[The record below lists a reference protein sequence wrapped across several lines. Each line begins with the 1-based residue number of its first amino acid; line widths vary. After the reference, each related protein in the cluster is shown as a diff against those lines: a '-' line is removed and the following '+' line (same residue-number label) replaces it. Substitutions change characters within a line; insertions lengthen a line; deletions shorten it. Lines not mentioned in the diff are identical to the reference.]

1 MKYTMQEARKIL
13 GVTKSS
19 LKDDIEKKYDVIMK
33 KYRILKSNGTL
44 GIKDEEDFAKKTE
57 AYRIVMGYEV
67 DIPHVE
73 RKETYT
79 DKAFQKAGVD
89 RKKADN
95 FFHYY
100 KFHIL
105 ISIVAII
112 VVVLT
117 VRSFVTKVEP
127 DITIGV
133 MGEVNQQAF
142 DALGAKIK
150 AKVPEIKEVAFDS
163 AMLTDNY
170 NDPQAYAYMSKAMI
184 LLSVS
189 ETDLFIVN
197 KYAYERYANSGP
209 FMSLEDVAKE
219 LEIDVSKSEYLK
231 VRVVDEWEDPENG
244 TEERK
249 VKTYRD
255 AEPLLYGIDVSNSE
269 FFKDV
274 NVVGPEKILVVK
286 VEPEN
291 RDLILKLMKLFAK

>member
-13 GVTKSS
+13 GITKNS

-33 KYRILKSNGTL
+33 KYRILKLNGTL
-44 GIKDEEDFAKKTE
+44 DEKAEADFVKNTE
-57 AYRIVMGYEV
+57 AYRIVMGYEIDV
-67 DIPHVE
+67 PKVE

-79 DKAFQKAGVD
+79 DKAFEKAGID

-100 KFHIL
+100 KYHML

-117 VRSFVTKVEP
+117 VRSFVIRVEP

-142 DALGAKIK
+142 DTLGTKIK
-150 AKVPEIKEVAFDS
+150 ANVPEIKEVAFDS
-163 AMLTDNY
+163 ATLTDNY

-189 ETDLFIVN
+189 DTDLFIVN
-197 KYAYERYANSGP
+197 KYAYDRYANTGP
-209 FMSLEDVAKE
+209 FMKLEDVVKE
-219 LEIDVSKSEYLK
+219 LNIDVTASEYLK
-231 VRVVDEWEDPENG
+231 LRVVDEWEDTTNAD
-244 TEERK
+244 EERK
-249 VKTYRD
+249 IKSYLD
-255 AEPLLYGIDVSNSE
+255 AEPQLYGIDVTNSE
-269 FFKDV
+269 FFKDI
-274 NVVGPEKILVVK
+274 NIVGPEKILVVK
-286 VEPEN
+286 VNPEN
-291 RDLILKLMKLFAK
+291 RELILKLIKIFAK